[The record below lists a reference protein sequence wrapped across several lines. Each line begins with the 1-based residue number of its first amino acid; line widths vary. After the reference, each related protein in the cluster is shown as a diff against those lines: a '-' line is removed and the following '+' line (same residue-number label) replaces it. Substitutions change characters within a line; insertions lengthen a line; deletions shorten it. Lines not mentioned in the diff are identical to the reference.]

1 MGDRAPATPLLSVRG
16 LSVWRGDRHLLHDVS
31 WEVMPGQRWVVLGA
45 NGSGKTTL
53 VRVATWWDRPSAG
66 DLTRRGH
73 TLGHA
78 DVRTVRTDVGFVSV
92 AFADKVRP
100 QITAHDVVVSAR
112 HGALETWWHHYT
124 EADHA
129 RADEALADT
138 GVAHFGGRTF
148 GSLSSGER
156 QRVLLA
162 RALMA
167 DAPLIVLDEPSAGLD
182 LGGREDLLG
191 RLDALAA
198 DPAGPAQ
205 VLITHHTEEIPPNF
219 THVLLIRDGRVTAAG
234 PIDDILTAEALGDT
248 FGLALNLERRDGRF
262 TAWAA
267 T

>member
-1 MGDRAPATPLLSVRG
+1 MSQPLLSVRG
-16 LSVWRGDRHLLHDVS
+16 LSVWRGERRLLCDVTWAVS
-31 WEVMPGQRWVVLGA
+31 PGERWVVLGA

-66 DLTRRGH
+66 ELTLLGH
-73 TLGHA
+73 TLGRA

-92 AFADKVRP
+92 AFADKIRP

-124 EADHA
+124 AEDHVCADA
-129 RADEALADT
+129 ALAEM
-138 GVAHFGGRTF
+138 GVAQFGDRTF

-191 RLDALAA
+191 RLDRLAA

-205 VLITHHTEEIPPNF
+205 VLITHHTEEIPPSF
-219 THVLLIRDGRVTAAG
+219 THVLMVRDGRVSAAG
-234 PIDDILTAEALGDT
+234 PIDEVLTAQSLSDT
-248 FGLALNLERRDGRF
+248 FGLRLNLERRDGRF